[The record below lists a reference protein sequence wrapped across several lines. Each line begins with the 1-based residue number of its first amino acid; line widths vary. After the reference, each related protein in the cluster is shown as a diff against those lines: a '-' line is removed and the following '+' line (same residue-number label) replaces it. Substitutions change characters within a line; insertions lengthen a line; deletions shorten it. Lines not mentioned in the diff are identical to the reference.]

1 MHLGLSLLFTVV
13 LHTSPQAQVTL
24 FRSCEFMGTR
34 VQIGEGSIPRMRVT
48 SIGNDNLSSFRLTPG
63 YTITVFED
71 EYFKGKSA
79 TFQASQNCLE
89 FPLRNNVSSIIIARS
104 TNNWGGGNQWGFNDG
119 VVTIF
124 RNCEYQGSSR
134 ELREGSYESL
144 PLGFGRNIS
153 SIRISRGLQVELFQG
168 PNFTGKRALLRY
180 DDPCFPA
187 DWNDRVSSMRVS
199 SLFNN
204 QPANNGWDPWTDN
217 SGGAP
222 NINNNNSIVFFANC
236 DYRGNQKRYGR
247 GDYPQVFDYSITSA
261 ESLRIPRGLTI
272 EVYNQPNYRGR
283 KLVFQSDV
291 DCLPNEISNKIRSMR
306 IY

>member
-1 MHLGLSLLFTVV
+1 MRLGLLLLLALSVSTC
-13 LHTSPQAQVTL
+13 TQAQVTL
-24 FRSCEFMGTR
+24 FRSCDFMGTR
-34 VQIGEGSIPRMRVT
+34 VQIGEGSIPRMGVT
-48 SIGNDNLSSFRLTPG
+48 SIGNDKLSSFRLPAG
-63 YTITVFED
+63 YTITLFED

-79 TFQASQNCLE
+79 TFQSSQSCLD
-89 FPLRNNVSSIIIARS
+89 FPMNNHVSSVIIARS
-104 TNNWGGGNQWGFNDG
+104 NNNWGGGNQWGFNDG

-124 RNCEYQGSSR
+124 RNCEYQGNSK

-144 PLGFGRNIS
+144 PFGFGRNIS
-153 SIRISRGLQVELFQG
+153 SIRISRGLQVELYQG

-199 SLFNN
+199 NLFNN

-217 SGGAP
+217 GGGTP
-222 NINNNNSIVFFANC
+222 NINNNNSIVFFSNC
-236 DYRGNQKRYGR
+236 DYRGGQKRYGR

-283 KLVFQSDV
+283 KLVFESDI

>member
-1 MHLGLSLLFTVV
+1 MRLQIFILMAIGCALTTH
-13 LHTSPQAQVTL
+13 AQVTL

-104 TNNWGGGNQWGFNDG
+104 NNNWGGGNQWGFNDG

-204 QPANNGWDPWTDN
+204 QPANNGWDPWSE
-217 SGGAP
+217 SGAGA
-222 NINNNNSIVFFANC
+222 NNMHANNSILFFGTC
-236 DYRGNQKRYGR
+236 DYRGSQKRYGR
-247 GDYPQVFDYSITSA
+247 GDYPQVFDNSITSA
-261 ESLRIPRGLTI
+261 EAFRIPRGMTI

-291 DCLPNEISNKIRSMR
+291 DCLPSEISNKIRSMR